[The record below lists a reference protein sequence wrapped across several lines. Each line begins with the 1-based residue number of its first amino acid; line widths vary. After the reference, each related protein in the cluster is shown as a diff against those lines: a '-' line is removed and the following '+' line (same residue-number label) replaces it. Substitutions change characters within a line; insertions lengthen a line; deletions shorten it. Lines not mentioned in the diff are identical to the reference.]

1 MKKLL
6 LPIALLGILNAK
18 AQTIDTTKIN
28 GVAVSK
34 IATPFATKWNDTTK
48 ARYIGVQIVSD
59 NLKSGSVFVYTL
71 YAASGKSLDNGIV
84 ECKGDDYTG
93 WTGDNKFPFSF
104 VATKLGI
111 AIK

>member
-6 LPIALLGILNAK
+6 FIALLGAFSAK

-28 GVAVSK
+28 GVAVAK
-34 IATPFATKWNDTTK
+34 ITTPFAVKWNDTTK
-48 ARYIGVQIVSD
+48 ARYLGVQIMSD
-59 NLKSGSVFVYTL
+59 NLKSSSVFVYTL
-71 YAASGKSLDNGIV
+71 YAASGRNLDNGIV
-84 ECKGDDYTG
+84 ECKGADYTG

-111 AIK
+111 AIH